1 MALWCLFN
9 NMGHQVP
16 RTVGK
21 RDVELNRA
29 WSLLFR
35 GSQESIV
42 NNAVTK
48 EQ

>member
-1 MALWCLFN
+1 MALWYLFN
-9 NMGHQVP
+9 NMGHRVP
-16 RTVGK
+16 RTVGS

-35 GSQESIV
+35 GSQESTV
-42 NNAVTK
+42 SSAVTK